1 MIGILFTGG
10 TISMRIDPATG
21 SAVPA
26 LSAEDIVAQVPDLP
40 HITDFEIEEF
50 GRLPGPHVTPE
61 HMWRMAS
68 RAAAWLERPDVDGLV
83 VTHGTDTI
91 EETAFMLD
99 LLLTTDKPV
108 ALVGA
113 MRTVSDPSWDGPANL
128 IAAARVAAAP
138 GARGCGVVVVM
149 DEHIF
154 PAREVCTRGA
164 RCDKPDTTCLATG
177 ECVSAVSRVACGP
190 QSACPADRPWCLW
203 DAGSAT
209 GECIP
214 RGPWLHEEGVIE
226 CDDKADCPGALC
238 CLGARR
244 TFCAV
249 ECDPDLAYAP
259 LVCRGAASCGK
270 RGDREPS
277 CDPAEGL
284 PPGLGTCSW

>member
-1 MIGILFTGG
+1 MTA
-10 TISMRIDPATG
+10 TIATTAKAEG
-21 SAVPA
+21 SVAAPPRSAVPTVGFGA
-26 LSAEDIVAQVPDLP
+26 LRARFPDLP
-40 HITDFEIEEF
+40 SLSGTGVACGADRCGKGQLCCQQGDGERCVPAGEE
-50 GRLPGPHVTPE
+50 
-61 HMWRMAS
+61 
-68 RAAAWLERPDVDGLV
+68 AACRKA
-83 VTHGTDTI
+83 HG
-91 EETAFMLD
+91 AKL
-99 LLLTTDKPV
+99 
-108 ALVGA
+108 A
-113 MRTVSDPSWDGPANL
+113 
-128 IAAARVAAAP
+128 VAAACDESSDCAQ
-138 GARGCGVVVVM
+138 GERCCGGRLGK
-149 DEHIF
+149 DEDGIAVRCTPAIECDKPWGRAGGLGI